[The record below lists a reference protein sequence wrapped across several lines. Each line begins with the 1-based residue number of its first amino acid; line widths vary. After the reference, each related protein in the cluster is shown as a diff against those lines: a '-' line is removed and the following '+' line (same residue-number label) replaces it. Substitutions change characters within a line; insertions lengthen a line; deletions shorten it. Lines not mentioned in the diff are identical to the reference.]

1 MEVFTWTLLNN
12 IRTSQD
18 PAKSVVRKYLNIIDM
33 TTNDLVRPESID
45 MTKYSRNFDLSFFSS
60 LFNLGISREANLIH
74 TADSFIPRSGNIAYK
89 LNAFGNQL
97 EPIEVR
103 FLELE

>member
-12 IRTSQD
+12 IRTSDD
-18 PAKSVVRKYLNIIDM
+18 PAKAIARKYLNIIDM
-33 TTNDLVRPESID
+33 TTDDLKRPKSID

-60 LFNLGISREANLIH
+60 LLNLGISREANLIH
-74 TADSFIPRSGNIAYK
+74 TADSFIARSANIAYK

-97 EPIEVR
+97 EPLEVR
-103 FLELE
+103 F